1 MKKRKTKRN
10 STKRNGTKVIIF
22 VLVLALILFLAAR
35 CLNKEEMP
43 EGMLAVHFI
52 DVGQGDCELIV
63 TPDGQTMLI
72 DAGIPESGEDIV
84 SYISALGI
92 TEIDIFVAT
101 HYHEDHIGG
110 SPQVFDAFEILS
122 VLILECEVKTV
133 CAKNLLKDIEEE
145 KSEIV
150 YAERGYEFEL
160 GEADFLTLSP
170 EKITDGGGNDDSI
183 VLRMQYGEARY
194 IFTGDAEEKAEK
206 EILSH
211 YSKSELSSDLLK
223 AGHHGSRT
231 STSDEFLAAVSP
243 NIAIISCGEGNKYGH
258 PHIETVEKLS
268 MSVSYIYRTDV
279 IGSIIILTDGEK
291 IYKK

>member
-1 MKKRKTKRN
+1 MKNKKIKRN
-10 STKRNGTKVIIF
+10 FTKITALL
-22 VLVLALILFLAAR
+22 LVLAIIQLSIAG
-35 CLNKEEMP
+35 CVTKEKAP
-43 EGMLAVHFI
+43 EDMLAVHFI

-72 DAGIPESGEDIV
+72 DAGIPESGDDIV
-84 SYISALGI
+84 GYISALGI
-92 TEIDIFVAT
+92 EEIDIFVAT

-122 VLILECEVKTV
+122 VLILDCEVKTV

-145 KSEIV
+145 KSEIT
-150 YAERGYEFEL
+150 YARRGYEFEL

-183 VLRMQYGEARY
+183 VLRMEYGEARY
-194 IFTGDAEEKAEK
+194 IFTGDAEEKTEK

-211 YSKSELSSDLLK
+211 YSKSELSADLLK
-223 AGHHGSRT
+223 VGHHGSRT
-231 STSDEFLAAVSP
+231 STSDKFLEALSP
-243 NIAIISCGEGNKYGH
+243 SIAIISCGEGNKYGH
-258 PHIETVEKLS
+258 PHIETVEKLGT
-268 MSVSYIYRTDV
+268 SVSFIYRTDV
-279 IGSIIILTDGEK
+279 IGSIVILTDGEK

>member
-1 MKKRKTKRN
+1 MENKKLKRN
-10 STKRNGTKVIIF
+10 IIKAIVF
-22 VLVLALILFLAAR
+22 VLVLALILFLIAR
-35 CLNKEEMP
+35 CLGKEDMP
-43 EGMLAVHFI
+43 EDMLAVHFI

-72 DAGIPESGEDIV
+72 DAGIPESGDDIV
-84 SYISALGI
+84 GYISALGI
-92 TEIDIFVAT
+92 EEIDIFVAT

-122 VLILECEVKTV
+122 VLILDCEVKTV

-145 KSEIV
+145 KSEIT
-150 YAERGYEFEL
+150 YARRGYEFEL

-183 VLRMQYGEARY
+183 VLRMEYGEARY
-194 IFTGDAEEKAEK
+194 IFTGDAEEKTEK

-211 YSKSELSSDLLK
+211 YSKSELSADLLK
-223 AGHHGSRT
+223 VGHHGSRT
-231 STSDEFLAAVSP
+231 STSDKFLEALSPSIAV
-243 NIAIISCGEGNKYGH
+243 ISCGEGNKYGH
-258 PHIETVEKLS
+258 PHIETVEKLG
-268 MSVSYIYRTDV
+268 MSVSFIYRTDV
-279 IGSIIILTDGEK
+279 IGSIVILTDGEK